1 MGHQCVVTELEN
13 TVTVLSRYFSPGE
26 TFMAIDNNEIA
37 VYPFQRFPI
46 FVSHG
51 ASATLPSLPRSHALS
66 TALKHT
72 THSYA
77 KKICVQQLVE
87 LQAAVLPQKTALII
101 DGAQMS
107 YGELNRRANQVAQH
121 LQRLGVRPDVPVGI
135 CMECLPALIVAQLG
149 ILKAG
154 GAYVVLDPADA
165 PEQLAAILAES
176 NLPVLLTQ
184 ENLLASLPAHASLV
198 VCLDADRT
206 LFETYDTE
214 NPLPA
219 TSLENLAYILSSS
232 ISPMQPEEGVVTHMG
247 LLNLVNWHH
256 RTFAV
261 SADACVTYVSSSTCA
276 VAGWEIWPYLAIGS
290 TLCLPENAWQ
300 MTPLLLQN
308 WLLANEITHAFLPP
322 SLAGCLLTLA
332 WPARSSLRYLFTCAD
347 GLPLPSAVLPF
358 ALVTL

>member
-1 MGHQCVVTELEN
+1 
-13 TVTVLSRYFSPGE
+13 
-26 TFMAIDNNEIA
+26 MAIDNNEIA

-46 FVSHG
+46 FASRG
-51 ASATLPSLPRSHALS
+51 ASATPSSLPRSYALS

-87 LQAAVLPQKTALII
+87 LQAAVLPKKTALII
-101 DGAQMS
+101 GGTQMS
-107 YGELNRRANQVAQH
+107 YGELNSRANQVAQH

-135 CMECLPALIVAQLG
+135 CMECSPALIVAQLG

-165 PEQLAAILAES
+165 PEQRATIPADAPEQWAVILAES

-184 ENLLASLPAHASLV
+184 EKLLAYLPASASQI
-198 VCLDADRT
+198 VCLDADGT

-232 ISPMQPEEGVVTHMG
+232 ISPMQPEEGAVTHTG

-261 SADACVTYVSSSTCA
+261 SADSCVTYVPSSTCA
-276 VAGWEIWPYLAIGS
+276 VVGWEIWPYLAIGS
-290 TLCLPENAWQ
+290 TLCLPENGWQ
-300 MTPLLLQN
+300 MTPLLLQD
-308 WLLANEITHAFLPP
+308 WLLANEITHAFLPS
-322 SLAGCLLTLA
+322 SLAEGLLTLA
-332 WPARSSLRYLFTCAD
+332 WSARSSLRYLFTCAD
-347 GLPLPSAVLPF
+347 VSQPPSAVLPF